1 MIFQIPQYWQLA
13 IDGLQIFLC
22 LLILFFFVTKRT
34 KNRKTAVKSIES
46 DPVSNFNA
54 RFLAE
59 SFHQQTDQ
67 AFDNILTVIS
77 RERRNLDGLLQLLVE
92 KQPDVAVSAQIFDA
106 PAQAVAGTHD
116 LLPDDQLK
124 AEVQKLSDSGKNTGQ
139 ISRQMKIPV
148 GEVELILNLT
158 KQSAE
163 PGGKMLP
170 TRQ

>member
-22 LLILFFFVTKRT
+22 LLILFFFVARRT
-34 KNRKTAVKSIES
+34 KSRKMAAES
-46 DPVSNFNA
+46 VAADQFSNFNA

-59 SFHQQTDQ
+59 SFQQQTDQ

-77 RERRNLDGLLQLLVE
+77 NERRNLDRLLQLLAE
-92 KQPDVAVSAQIFDA
+92 KQPDAGITAQIDDA
-106 PAQAVAGTHD
+106 VAQAAASTQD
-116 LLPDDQLK
+116 CLPDDQLK
-124 AEVQKLSDSGKNTGQ
+124 AEVKKLAASGKDTGQ

-158 KQSAE
+158 KKSA
-163 PGGKMLP
+163 
-170 TRQ
+170 

>member
-34 KNRKTAVKSIES
+34 KSRKMAAES
-46 DPVSNFNA
+46 VAADQVSNFNA

-59 SFHQQTDQ
+59 SFQQQTDQ

-77 RERRNLDGLLQLLVE
+77 NERRNLDGLLQLLAE
-92 KQPDVAVSAQIFDA
+92 KQPDVGVTAQIDDAVAQAAVSTQDC
-106 PAQAVAGTHD
+106 
-116 LLPDDQLK
+116 LPDDQLK
-124 AEVQKLSDSGKNTGQ
+124 AEVKKLAVSGKDTGQ
-139 ISRQMKIPV
+139 ISRQLKIPV

-158 KQSAE
+158 KKNA
-163 PGGKMLP
+163 
-170 TRQ
+170 

>member
-34 KNRKTAVKSIES
+34 KSRKMAAES
-46 DPVSNFNA
+46 VAADQVSNFNA

-59 SFHQQTDQ
+59 SFQQQTDQ

-77 RERRNLDGLLQLLVE
+77 NERRNLDGLLQLLAE
-92 KQPDVAVSAQIFDA
+92 KQPDVGVTAQIDDAVAQAAVSTQDC
-106 PAQAVAGTHD
+106 
-116 LLPDDQLK
+116 LPDDQLK
-124 AEVQKLSDSGKNTGQ
+124 AEVKKLAASGKDTGQ
-139 ISRQMKIPV
+139 IAQQMKIPV

-158 KQSAE
+158 KKSA
-163 PGGKMLP
+163 
-170 TRQ
+170 